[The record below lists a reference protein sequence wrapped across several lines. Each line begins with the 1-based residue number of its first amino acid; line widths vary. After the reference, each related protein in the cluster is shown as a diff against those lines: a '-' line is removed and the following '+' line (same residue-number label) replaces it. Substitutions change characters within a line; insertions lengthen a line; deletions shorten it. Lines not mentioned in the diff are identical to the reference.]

1 MECEGPLPTIHQN
14 GAGLHRASC
23 QTHSPTLI
31 HYAIDSWQWWIEDQ
45 QKQLHHH
52 RRVALSP
59 GQFVIGRIRSSVDDL
74 ISDSHFN
81 GLFILRGRT
90 SVLTEWR
97 NDGGLDD
104 WRGYGSTRRWGLL
117 SVGEAWWSRVDWRW
131 HDSTGWRA
139 SQGQVSEWVTLTR
152 IDNNGFKTKHRTG
165 QDTEGEGGLL
175 LKLTWTNE
183 VESWDGHILCLLFG
197 TIFTHSFWGLD
208 LEKSF
213 WQFPKH
219 ELRAT
224 GVDLQTGDG

>member
-14 GAGLHRASC
+14 DAGLHRASC

-45 QKQLHHH
+45 QKQLHQH

-97 NDGGLDD
+97 NGGLDD
-104 WRGYGSTRRWGLL
+104 WRGFGSTRRWGEWVYCLW
-117 SVGEAWWSRVDWRW
+117 VRHDGIDWRW
-131 HDSTGWRA
+131 HDTDKW
-139 SQGQVSEWVTLTR
+139 VSECHWHVSTTTGL
-152 IDNNGFKTKHRTG
+152 KQSTG
-165 QDTEGEGGLL
+165 QDRILRVRVDCCWNWRGLMKWNPGMDIFCVYYSGQYL
-175 LKLTWTNE
+175 RI
-183 VESWDGHILCLLFG
+183 HFG
-197 TIFTHSFWGLD
+197 D
-208 LEKSF
+208 
-213 WQFPKH
+213 
-219 ELRAT
+219 
-224 GVDLQTGDG
+224 